1 MAELARSGGAV
12 WRPQLGK
19 HSPHGARAAFL
30 GPASYRQLR
39 QTRLGL
45 WIMDCA
51 KNNSRARNIRTSH
64 PYGLSHIYPHA
75 ICISICIVEEEKVV
89 LILQCNDA
97 SFYFVFI
104 CYVIYCIL
112 YIYRLFHLSTLGF
125 RYLVGLSPHY
135 LENVFFC
142 NFHQY

>member
-1 MAELARSGGAV
+1 MC
-12 WRPQLGK
+12 RPQLGK
-19 HSPHGARAAFL
+19 HSPHGATAAFL

-104 CYVIYCIL
+104 CYLLYTVYLPTIPFIYSWFQISSGT
-112 YIYRLFHLSTLGF
+112 FSTLSGKCVF
-125 RYLVGLSPHY
+125 LQFSPILEY
-135 LENVFFC
+135 LEGCV
-142 NFHQY
+142 